1 VVTKTERRI
10 RIALDI
16 GCILVGLGGIVH
28 QTVLVPPGQASAALL
43 GTFVTVLGIPAGVGL
58 LSLRS
63 SGGTPTTSGPSPSPV
78 PDSPL
83 PPSSSPSQAQSGAG
97 DPR

>member
-1 VVTKTERRI
+1 MAMKTERLI
-10 RIALDI
+10 RIALDV

-43 GTFVTVLGIPAGVGL
+43 GTFVAVLGIPAGVGL

-63 SGGTPTTSGPSPSPV
+63 NGGTTTTSGPSPSPA
-78 PDSPL
+78 PDSPP
-83 PPSSSPSQAQSGAG
+83 PPSSSPSQAPSEAG
-97 DPR
+97 ERQ

>member
-1 VVTKTERRI
+1 MRAERII
-10 RIALDI
+10 RISLDA

-28 QTVLVPPGQASAALL
+28 QTVWVPVGQASGLL
-43 GTFVTVLGIPAGVGL
+43 LSTFVAILGIPAGVGL

-63 SGGTPTTSGPSPSPV
+63 GAAGTPSSPSG
-78 PDSPL
+78 SPPRGSPQ

-97 DPR
+97 EPG